1 MLVCAGSAQR
11 AAKLR
16 AEEPVQHADQD
27 RAEEEQHEDRVVE
40 RQRADIAGRNQQAV
54 LVHTDGQVCL
64 AAARAGA
71 HDAQVDRIQR
81 KLGQNTGQNCRDAAG
96 RVEQTRDKA
105 RQHTGQRGRHKG
117 DAHRHTVEHQHH
129 ADRAARAEGAVNGQ
143 IGHIQNAVGNVHAD
157 GHDAPD
163 EALCHSA
170 GHGVYQRGQEIHKNI
185 LIS

>member
-27 RAEEEQHEDRVVE
+27 CAEDEQHEDRVVE
-40 RQRADIAGRNQQAV
+40 RQRADIAGRDQQAV

-81 KLGQNTGQNCRDAAG
+81 QLGQNTGQNCRDAAG

-105 RQHTGQRGRHKG
+105 RQHTGQRGCHKG
-117 DAHRHTVEHQHH
+117 RAHRHAVEHQHH
-129 ADRAARAEGAVNGQ
+129 ADCAARAEGAVNGQ

-163 EALCHSA
+163 EALRHSA